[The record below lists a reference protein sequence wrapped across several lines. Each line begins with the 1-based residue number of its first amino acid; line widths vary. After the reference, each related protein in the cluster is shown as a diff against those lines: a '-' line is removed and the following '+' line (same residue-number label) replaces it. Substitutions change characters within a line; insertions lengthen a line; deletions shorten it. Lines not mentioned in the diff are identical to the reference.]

1 MSLKKLIAVFICLVM
16 IAGIAIATVSA
27 DAKILF
33 YDPFDTKKENDWLWD
48 SSNFYVKDG
57 VLMGDPTAVIH
68 QSAYDP
74 KYGQI
79 RRWDT
84 FTNKVDIKIVDYDES
99 NFIGSGLWW
108 RDYNTS
114 FEEENAGANEDGE
127 IWTYRYNYVTNS
139 VILESDYLTNKGMT
153 AKTYQLPRNAV
164 KIGPDDDPTTFS
176 LGWRIQ
182 PGKIECYFNNQLVI
196 TCTDVPADLGTHRE
210 SPILLMNHSAY
221 VEFDNFVVATVDYN
235 LFNETDTPTPV
246 DPGNNGGG
254 QQPAGTKVVEKI
266 ETDENGETRIVTEIV
281 ADTNANNPSANNGG
295 SNTGDMIVAV
305 AAVMAVA
312 AAGAIVVAKR
322 REH

>member
-1 MSLKKLIAVFICLVM
+1 MSMKKLIAVFICLVM

-108 RDYNTS
+108 RDYNTT
-114 FEEENAGANEDGE
+114 FAEEDAGANEDGE

-176 LGWRIQ
+176 AG
-182 PGKIECYFNNQLVI
+182 EFS
-196 TCTDVPADLGTHRE
+196 PARSSATSTTSSLSPAPMFPQISELTE
-210 SPILLMNHSAY
+210 SPRFFL
-221 VEFDNFVVATVDYN
+221 
-235 LFNETDTPTPV
+235 
-246 DPGNNGGG
+246 
-254 QQPAGTKVVEKI
+254 
-266 ETDENGETRIVTEIV
+266 
-281 ADTNANNPSANNGG
+281 
-295 SNTGDMIVAV
+295 
-305 AAVMAVA
+305 
-312 AAGAIVVAKR
+312 
-322 REH
+322 